1 MAIHGLVLKQPWWR
15 LGIHHFKK
23 PPYVPWSKQ
32 RGCFYKR
39 GWPSAWS
46 SLKHGH
52 QFQISIILRHIHNMY
67 PIYGAVRRLGGYSVW
82 QFYNW
87 KIDDQQWDV
96 ERPYLA
102 QKPMVFGRSFRW
114 DIHTVGHETKGN
126 MMINHVG
133 FWGIYNFY
141 LYYMHT
147 YTSHYIHI
155 YIYMYVLYT

>member
-1 MAIHGLVLKQPWWR
+1 
-15 LGIHHFKK
+15 
-23 PPYVPWSKQ
+23 
-32 RGCFYKR
+32 
-39 GWPSAWS
+39 
-46 SLKHGH
+46 
-52 QFQISIILRHIHNMY
+52 MY

-102 QKPMVFGRSFRW
+102 QKPILFGRSFRW
-114 DIHTVGHETKGN
+114 DIHIVGHETKGN

-141 LYYMHT
+141 LYYIYMHT
-147 YTSHYIHI
+147 YTSHYI
-155 YIYMYVLYT
+155 YMYCTHDIHMLLNTHSLISPQKLSWGINSSSSNFAQVMAQGVKM